1 MRLRPDT
8 WETGGL
14 ENHSWILAKIQN
26 VPDLDQ
32 HSCRNR
38 TVYGLFRS
46 EDSRCR
52 ATPLLRDCVR
62 VNSFGTGSQHIP
74 DLEQHPYHMLVNS
87 FVRFD
92 NPHLKQQRFQGTAF
106 VSLRITTICFFSAL
120 PSSFSTWRRL
130 HLILRVT
137 FIRTGDTIN
146 LIYTNDTYVYFPIRS
161 MGAGKALV
169 YIYCPTFTFQL
180 LDKLWSQVSSLPPGT
195 WIQFFYRA

>member
-1 MRLRPDT
+1 M
-8 WETGGL
+8 
-14 ENHSWILAKIQN
+14 
-26 VPDLDQ
+26 PDLDQ

-92 NPHLKQQRFQGTAF
+92 NPHLKQQRFQGTVF

-146 LIYTNDTYVYFPIRS
+146 LIYTNDIDVYFPIRS
-161 MGAGKALV
+161 MGAGVAGTHAEPLYTMV
-169 YIYCPTFTFQL
+169 CMWTAVML
-180 LDKLWSQVSSLPPGT
+180 L
-195 WIQFFYRA
+195 A